1 MDKLQAMHVFQAVVD
16 EGGFAAAARALDMSP
31 AGVTRYVSEL
41 ESDVGA
47 RLLQRTTRKV
57 SLTEAG
63 EAYLARVRHILND
76 VEDAR
81 AVAQAHTMEIAGVLH
96 ISASPL
102 LATHLLAPAIAGF
115 RRLHPQV
122 TFDVSVEAVGP
133 SSVSDY
139 DIKLLTAPSGFN
151 ANLIARPIITTM
163 GVLCA
168 SPEYLN
174 ERGAPRTPD
183 DLKDHDC
190 LQFKHQDR
198 RIGMVQLTNP
208 EADGLTVEVPVRPV
222 CQVNYLDTLL
232 RAVLDGA
239 GIGSQPMELAA
250 PYLNTGKLVRVLAPW
265 TTGQLT
271 LYAALPSRKFLPA
284 RTQAFLEYL
293 TERTRNSVHAAMER
307 AAQQRDAAA
316 HLSNPLSE

>member
-1 MDKLQAMHVFQAVVD
+1 MDKLQAMHVFQSVVD
-16 EGGFAAAARALDMSP
+16 EGGFAAAARALDMSA

-57 SLTEAG
+57 WLTDAG

-81 AVAQAHTMEIAGVLH
+81 SVAQAHTMEVAGMLRV
-96 ISASPL
+96 IASPL

-122 TFDVSVEAVGP
+122 TFDVAVEAFGP
-133 SSVSDY
+133 GSVSDY
-139 DIKLLTAPSGFN
+139 DIRLLSAPSDFN
-151 ANLIARPIITTM
+151 GNIIARPIITTV

-168 SPEYLN
+168 SPEYLR
-174 ERGAPRTPD
+174 EHPAPQRPE
-183 DLKDHDC
+183 DLKNHDC
-190 LQFKHQDR
+190 LQFKNPER
-198 RIGMVQLTNP
+198 RSGVFLLTNP
-208 EADGLTVEVPVRPV
+208 EEDGLTVEVAVRPV
-222 CQVNYLDTLL
+222 FQVNYVDTLL

-239 GIGSQPMELAA
+239 GIGSQPVDLAA
-250 PYLNTGKLVRVLAPW
+250 PYLNSGRLVRVLAPW

-284 RTQAFLEYL
+284 RTQAFLDYL
-293 TERTRNSVHAAMER
+293 TERTRRLVHSAMVR
-307 AAQQRDAAA
+307 AAEHSDQILRSDD
-316 HLSNPLSE
+316 PL